1 MYFVVFSD
9 IEISLITKINS
20 NLKLQYLIKFDVL
33 KSAEDFPVTSNLFG
47 LLTMTLA
54 QDSEAVTLVVFLI
67 YNLFS

>member
-1 MYFVVFSD
+1 M
-9 IEISLITKINS
+9 
-20 NLKLQYLIKFDVL
+20 KFDVL

-54 QDSEAVTLVVFLI
+54 QDSEAIGLVVFLM